1 MSLFNITEKSLNEFN
16 VGDALAGV
24 NDWFELG
31 KKLKLPDNELD
42 VIRLDYN
49 HYGLKHMRS
58 RMVNLWLRTKL
69 KASWGRLCVAL
80 EAINE
85 REAAERIRVKYNIP
99 GQRKSC
105 LVAHVLKIGRCCETE
120 ILRYYAPLEMPF
132 PMESFFA
139 KVKFFRIWPKTM
151 DYNKVFWPKSRSFF
165 VVHLVKIGRC
175 YEAEICASMLPLRCA
190 FA

>member
-69 KASWGRLCVAL
+69 KASWRRLCVAL

-85 REAAERIRVKYNIP
+85 REAAESIRVKYNIP
-99 GQRKSC
+99 GQRKSS
-105 LVAHVLKIGRCCETE
+105 LVVHLLKIGRCCE
-120 ILRYYAPLEMPF
+120 
-132 PMESFFA
+132 
-139 KVKFFRIWPKTM
+139 
-151 DYNKVFWPKSRSFF
+151 
-165 VVHLVKIGRC
+165 
-175 YEAEICASMLPLRCA
+175 AEICAIMLPLRCA